1 VANVN
6 RVVHALERAV
16 ELART
21 VLPRS
26 SGAPED
32 AGSRRR
38 RATILVAG
46 GPEEALLASA
56 AALRRLGGKITR
68 YEADEAALEAR
79 RVSSSAD
86 SVIVLHAAAS
96 GADATTLDMETDA
109 PDSRAVFRRFRAEL
123 SRRDRKR

>member
-1 VANVN
+1 
-6 RVVHALERAV
+6 V
-16 ELART
+16 ELARF

-26 SGAPED
+26 SD
-32 AGSRRR
+32 ASDAAGRRR
-38 RATILVAG
+38 RATILVTG

-68 YEADEAALEAR
+68 YEADESALEAR

-86 SVIVLHAAAS
+86 SVLVLHAAAD
-96 GADATTLDMETDA
+96 GADVTRLDIESDA

-123 SRRDRKR
+123 SGRDRKR